1 MRVKAAVDAP
11 SFKALRTSTESSA
24 AALAPEFW
32 RGKVMLAPLS
42 GVTDYP
48 MREMA
53 SRFGADLTYTE
64 MISSEALVRHHPQTQ
79 EMLPEVSE
87 REQVFVQLFGAR
99 PEAMAEAARIVEDHG
114 ALGID
119 INLGCPVAKVVKSG
133 SGAALL
139 REPERIRP
147 LLSALRAATPLPL
160 TVKLRSGWQGADFGT
175 VETVSRMAAEEGC
188 QAVTLHPRSR
198 DQQFS
203 GQADW
208 ELIRRLVEVSP
219 LPVIGN
225 GDVHDGPSAVALFE
239 QTGCEAIMVGRGA
252 MGRPWIFF
260 EISAFLHNR
269 EVLPPPRVEERI
281 EWAIR
286 HLRLA
291 VDKYGPDRGVR
302 TMRKHL
308 AWYTKGF
315 AGAREWRSR
324 LVRADSFPVLE
335 RLLQEIPAA
344 VRGESRSSAGRS

>member
-1 MRVKAAVDAP
+1 MKHYTGAFADGRQG
-11 SFKALRTSTESSA
+11 STEVSGNA
-24 AALAPEFW
+24 DAVQAVALAPEFW
-32 RGKVMLAPLS
+32 RGKVMLAPLA
-42 GVTDYP
+42 GVSDYP

-53 SRFGADLTYTE
+53 RRFGAELTYTE
-64 MISSEALVRHHPQTQ
+64 MIASEALVRHHPQTQ
-79 EMLPEVSE
+79 EMLPELCE

-119 INLGCPVAKVVKSG
+119 INLGCPVPKVVKSG

-147 LLSALRAATPLPL
+147 LLSALRGATRLPL
-160 TVKLRSGWQGADFGT
+160 TIKLRSGWQGADFGMI
-175 VETVSRMAAEEGC
+175 ETVSRMAAEEGC

-203 GQADW
+203 GKADW

-225 GDVHDGPSAVALFE
+225 GDVRDGPGAAALFE

-252 MGRPWIFF
+252 MGRPWIFS
-260 EISAFLHNR
+260 EIKAFLQCR
-269 EVLPPPRVEERI
+269 KGWTAPGVEQRV
-281 EWAIR
+281 EWAIE

-291 VDKYGPDRGVR
+291 VDKYGLERGVR
-302 TMRKHL
+302 
-308 AWYTKGF
+308 
-315 AGAREWRSR
+315 
-324 LVRADSFPVLE
+324 
-335 RLLQEIPAA
+335 
-344 VRGESRSSAGRS
+344 